1 MSLLPF
7 FIGVYAVIISSLY
20 FFLPLYLQGSLG
32 FTGGQIGLIYAV
44 LTMTAILVSF
54 PVGVTADRYPARI
67 LTRLGLVGIAACLWG
82 LSEVRHFWTF
92 LLVIFGSG
100 LSLQFFRLSLDSLLF
115 KENHDNASRRFGHYN
130 SWRMGGM
137 MLGALGGGML
147 LYSLDFP
154 RTLKL
159 LALGVLVLLFLTPR
173 LPRSPGVRTSLLQY
187 GRDFLSKPVLF
198 FVAWLFLFTLHWGAE
213 ATSLALFLKN
223 NLSLSTRGIGCYMAG
238 EFAVV
243 GLTAYAYGRFWAGRL
258 KPLQF
263 LAVALITSGAGHI
276 LMTYPSLPWSFGW
289 RLIHGFGDGLILMET
304 YTTIARLFHVDRI
317 GGSASLISLTT
328 TLGTFAGSLMFGPI
342 GADYGY
348 AWPLII
354 SGGISLALLPVA
366 YMGLKEGAVSGEQ

>member
-1 MSLLPF
+1 
-7 FIGVYAVIISSLY
+7 
-20 FFLPLYLQGSLG
+20 
-32 FTGGQIGLIYAV
+32 
-44 LTMTAILVSF
+44 
-54 PVGVTADRYPARI
+54 
-67 LTRLGLVGIAACLWG
+67 
-82 LSEVRHFWTF
+82 
-92 LLVIFGSG
+92 
-100 LSLQFFRLSLDSLLF
+100 
-115 KENHDNASRRFGHYN
+115 
-130 SWRMGGM
+130 
-137 MLGALGGGML
+137 
-147 LYSLDFP
+147 
-154 RTLKL
+154 
-159 LALGVLVLLFLTPR
+159 LFLTPR

>member
-32 FTGGQIGLIYAV
+32 FTGGQIGLLYAV
-44 LTMTAILVSF
+44 LSLTAILVSF

-67 LTRLGLVGIAACLWG
+67 LTRLGLLGIAASLWG
-82 LSEVRHFWTF
+82 LSEVRQFWPF
-92 LLVIFGSG
+92 LLVILGSG
-100 LSLQFFRLSLDSLLF
+100 LSLQLFRLSLDILLF
-115 KENHDNASRRFGHYN
+115 KENQADTPRRFGHYN

-137 MLGALGGGML
+137 MVGILLGGVL
-147 LYSLDFP
+147 LYYLDFP
-154 RTLKL
+154 LTLKI
-159 LALGVLVLLFLTPR
+159 LAVGVLAILLPTTR
-173 LPRSPGVRTSLLQY
+173 LPLSPGIRTPLLQY
-187 GRDFLSKPVLF
+187 GRDFLTKPVLF

-213 ATSLALFLKN
+213 ATSLALFLQN
-223 NLSLSTRGIGCYMAG
+223 GLNLTTRGIGFYMAG

-258 KPLQF
+258 QPLQF
-263 LAVALITSGAGHI
+263 LSVALITSGLGHI

-289 RLIHGFGDGLILMET
+289 RLVHGFGDGLILMET

-317 GGSASLISLTT
+317 GGNSSLISLIT
-328 TLGTFAGSLMFGPI
+328 TLGTFAGSLIFGPL
-342 GADYGY
+342 GAYYGY

-354 SGGISLALLPVA
+354 SGAISLALLPVA
-366 YMGLKEGAVSGEQ
+366 YLGLKE